1 MRCVPSDDDPHTCRR
16 CQRTDVPCVFVPRAN
31 AATLPSS
38 IAALAAAAAAVTGEG
53 AGSIDARFKSDVLRR
68 LRVLEEYL
76 GLAASSTTS
85 ATATATAAA
94 AAAAAAAEDEEAAA
108 AGTDTDG
115 DGHEDTTTMM
125 NVDEEDNGESSSDD
139 ADEDLP
145 ANYASLGA
153 LWQAVEVLKASVP
166 VPGPASVPRRIWKK
180 RTVGE
185 LWLAFHERMP
195 GLHFMPRKQIFSLPQ
210 PLLLASI
217 LYCSSVRG
225 PREAA
230 ADLAP
235 HYFAVLCNAIAQL
248 SIPDSAVGRPNPATG
263 SGSGGG
269 SGPDAADPDAYEEW
283 AFQTVL
289 GIVLAGLLTEASN
302 RVVGLWISIAYRL
315 ILEYCPSEQAAI
327 LPTVTSSDG
336 HGGDGAGGAGAGREW
351 RKLFSGVQIIDLEHA
366 SLHLSCPV
374 IPLESP
380 LPALNLGYR
389 DQLYR
394 LSRMMHIGLTHFTGR
409 GLPTIW
415 SVFTTPMTTPPL
427 VAGTVNSNSS
437 HRGSSRSAPTT
448 AHVPMFT
455 PIDAAVIRDWAR
467 QLDDWLVEFS
477 RSTPIVSSSTTAA
490 AAAAAAADAPQSTAE
505 RQRKLVFRQYVLHR
519 LVVLSI
525 YHPARGCDLWSN
537 SITPQEQHELLLS
550 ARATL
555 KLHLHDNSIWA
566 NWDLVMIT
574 WAALIVVQ
582 GIEGG
587 VGEADGAMTS
597 PPPLCYF
604 FFFFF
609 FFFVFF
615 SFLSNHRLLL
625 SFSTRMYFAN
635 TCRPAKHPVSP
646 QHAQADERP
655 QVAPLSASHCPPRRE
670 PARCTYPR
678 GRPLAATRCFS
689 QHAIWAAA
697 TTGSSGATSS
707 TTSTTGYGTSGIHRS
722 RLRRCRLPF
731 VAHF

>member
-1 MRCVPSDDDPHTCRR
+1 MSTYHSHSHSKPPKRPRVSLPDQERSADGHQSRLTEAQRRRRPKARKACVNCRSQKMRCVPSDDDPHTCRR

-31 AATLPSS
+31 AATLPNS
-38 IAALAAAAAAVTGEG
+38 IAALAAAAEG
-53 AGSIDARFKSDVLRR
+53 PVDARFKTDVLRR
-68 LRVLEEYL
+68 LRAVEEYL
-76 GLAASSTTS
+76 GLGAPSR
-85 ATATATAAA
+85 AAA
-94 AAAAAAAEDEEAAA
+94 DATGGSDTEEEAEVGGREGAVV
-108 AGTDTDG
+108 DVDQDDG
-115 DGHEDTTTMM
+115 
-125 NVDEEDNGESSSDD
+125 NSSSG
-139 ADEDLP
+139 EELP
-145 ANYASLGA
+145 TSYASLGA
-153 LWQAVEVLKASVP
+153 LWHAVSVLQASVP
-166 VPGPASVPRRIWKK
+166 VPGPVSVPRRIWKK

-185 LWLAFHERMP
+185 LWQAFHERMP

-225 PREAA
+225 PREVA

-248 SIPDSAVGRPNPATG
+248 SIPDSAVGRPSPGPAPASDT
-263 SGSGGG
+263 
-269 SGPDAADPDAYEEW
+269 PAAANLDTADHDAYEEW

-302 RVVGLWISIAYRL
+302 RVVGLWISVAYRL
-315 ILEYCPSEQAAI
+315 ILEHCPSEQSI
-327 LPTVTSSDG
+327 LLPTVASDG
-336 HGGDGAGGAGAGREW
+336 NGDTAGREW

-380 LPALNLGYR
+380 LPALNVGYR

-394 LSRMMHIGLTHFTGR
+394 LSRMMYTGLTHFTGR

-415 SVFTTPMTTPPL
+415 SVFTT
-427 VAGTVNSNSS
+427 SS
-437 HRGSSRSAPTT
+437 THIKRNDRLPAFSA
-448 AHVPMFT
+448 
-455 PIDAAVIRDWAR
+455 IDAAVIRDWAR

-477 RSTPIVSSSTTAA
+477 RSTPVMVGAEVASSTGASTALTSI
-490 AAAAAAADAPQSTAE
+490 STAE
-505 RQRKLVFRQYVLHR
+505 KHRKLVFRQYVLHR

-555 KLHLHDNSIWA
+555 KLHLHDDSIWA

-587 VGEADGAMTS
+587 VGEADDLQNIQVHLNMLKQMNDHKLPLYRRLIARLEESLQGVHTPEVI
-597 PPPLCYF
+597 PPQQQDLQPDVTYVQQQQQQQQLNGTHP
-604 FFFFF
+604 
-609 FFFVFF
+609 
-615 SFLSNHRLLL
+615 SFLNR
-625 SFSTRMYFAN
+625 
-635 TCRPAKHPVSP
+635 
-646 QHAQADERP
+646 
-655 QVAPLSASHCPPRRE
+655 
-670 PARCTYPR
+670 
-678 GRPLAATRCFS
+678 
-689 QHAIWAAA
+689 
-697 TTGSSGATSS
+697 
-707 TTSTTGYGTSGIHRS
+707 TSTGIDYQSWHIFDQASLQQIGYPVDWAI
-722 RLRRCRLPF
+722 LRP
-731 VAHF
+731 

>member
-1 MRCVPSDDDPHTCRR
+1 MCAHRVHSNKRPRMAWPDDELPANGHRAQAHGEADDERHRR
-16 CQRTDVPCVFVPRAN
+16 PKARKAC
-31 AATLPSS
+31 
-38 IAALAAAAAAVTGEG
+38 AALAAAAAAVTGEG

-582 GIEGG
+582 DLQNIQFHLNMLKQMNDHKLPLYQRLIARLEESLQG
-587 VGEADGAMTS
+587 VHTPEVVHSQRHDVSANMQYGQQ
-597 PPPLCYF
+597 PPQAAQEQHHQQHQQLA
-604 FFFFF
+604 
-609 FFFVFF
+609 
-615 SFLSNHRLLL
+615 
-625 SFSTRMYFAN
+625 TA
-635 TCRPAKHPVSP
+635 HPGFIDRASAAVDYHSW
-646 QHAQADERP
+646 HIFDQASL
-655 QVAPLSASHCPPRRE
+655 QQIG
-670 PARCTYPR
+670 YPVDW
-678 GRPLAATRCFS
+678 T
-689 QHAIWAAA
+689 I
-697 TTGSSGATSS
+697 
-707 TTSTTGYGTSGIHRS
+707 
-722 RLRRCRLPF
+722 LR
-731 VAHF
+731 